1 MRSVTNRP
9 RASLGRVLDDLGA
22 TLLELVDGDADRPV
36 EIGGVVIHDPVDE
49 PVLPS
54 NALVLGVGLQEP
66 SLITWAL
73 RDLGRQQ
80 AAGLVVRAPVPTDA
94 SITEAVA
101 ESGVVLLGLTRGA
114 SWDQLAVLLRS
125 LLAEGDVGVAEPETL
140 GGMPSGDLFALAN
153 ATAALLD
160 APVTIEDR
168 NSRVLAFSGRQDEAD
183 TARVETVLGRQVPQR
198 YSRLLAELGIFREL
212 HRTDRPVHVPPLPIT
227 ATEFTIPR
235 VAVAVRAGDEIL
247 GSIWAAVRDP
257 LTDERTQ
264 ALCDA
269 AKLVALH
276 MLRIRAGADV
286 ERRLRADLVSTALEG
301 GAGAREALDRLGL
314 ADQPLVVLAMAVR
327 VRRDAVSSASRV
339 TVDSGVGGDPGLGS
353 ESRPTVARAVPRAS
367 GAPAEAAGSEPR
379 FPAARAVPHVGGV
392 SAEDGGPGAANLG
405 RGRRRGGAAGGSRA
419 ARQISGDV
427 AGHGIVS
434 RFGLEALGGEAGLES
449 LVGEAGLATERQRL
463 ADAFAMHLGAVHP
476 RSAAALVGDV
486 AYALLP
492 VRADREDGEQ
502 RAVRIAKDFLDRIGD
517 RVTATVGVGPVV
529 RESARLPHA
538 RAGADRALR
547 VLRTGT
553 QRVAR
558 LADVH
563 VETLLLELRDLIEAR
578 GDQPTGPIAR
588 LVAYDREHNTSLVE
602 TLRAWLDAF
611 GDVMTAAAA
620 VYVHPNT
627 FRYRLRRLAE
637 VADLDLADPE
647 TRFAAMLQLRVVS
660 PPRPNR
666 A

>member
-1 MRSVTNRP
+1 MTNRP

-22 TLLELVDGDADRPV
+22 TLLELVHGDPDGPA
-36 EIGGVVIHDPVDE
+36 EIGGIVIHDPLDE

-54 NALVLGVGLQEP
+54 HALVLGVALHEP
-66 SLITWAL
+66 TAIAEVL
-73 RDLGRQQ
+73 RDLGRQE
-80 AAGLVVRAPVPTDA
+80 AAGLVVRSPITDGEKLA
-94 SITEAVA
+94 EAVA
-101 ESGVVLLGLTRGA
+101 ESGVALLALTRGA

-125 LLAEGDVGVAEPETL
+125 LLADGDVGVAEPETL

-168 NSRVLAFSGRQDEAD
+168 SSRVLAFSGRQDEAD

-198 YSRLLAELGIFREL
+198 YSRLLTEYGIFREL
-212 HRTDRPVHVPPLPIT
+212 YRTDRPVHVPPLPST
-227 ATEFTIPR
+227 GDDFTIPR

-257 LTDERTQ
+257 LTAERSQ

-301 GAGAREALDRLGL
+301 GAGARAALDRLGL
-314 ADQPLVVLAMAVR
+314 ADQHVVVLALGIIE
-327 VRRDAVSSASRV
+327 SAD
-339 TVDSGVGGDPGLGS
+339 TDDSLFS
-353 ESRPTVARAVPRAS
+353 T
-367 GAPAEAAGSEPR
+367 
-379 FPAARAVPHVGGV
+379 
-392 SAEDGGPGAANLG
+392 
-405 RGRRRGGAAGGSRA
+405 
-419 ARQISGDV
+419 
-427 AGHGIVS
+427 
-434 RFGLEALGGEAGLES
+434 AGLAGES
-449 LVGEAGLATERQRL
+449 LVSQAGLAGERQRL

-476 RSAAALVGDV
+476 RAAAALVGDI
-486 AYALLP
+486 AYGLVP
-492 VRADREDGEQ
+492 VRPDRTDGEE
-502 RAVRIAKDFLDRIGD
+502 RAVRIGKHFLERIGD
-517 RVTATVGVGPVV
+517 RVTASIGVGPVV
-529 RESARLPHA
+529 AEAANLPTA

-547 VLRTGT
+547 VLRTGRGT
-553 QRVAR
+553 ARVAR

-563 VETLLLELRDLIEAR
+563 VDTLLLELRDLIEAR
-578 GDQPTGPIAR
+578 GDEPTGPIAR
-588 LVAYDREHNTSLVE
+588 LVAYDRQHHTDLVE

-611 GDVMTAAAA
+611 GDVAAAAAA

-637 VADLDLADPE
+637 VGGLDLDDPDS
-647 TRFAAMLQLRVVS
+647 RFAAMLQLRVVA
-660 PPRPNR
+660 PPHRSQ
-666 A
+666 

>member
-1 MRSVTNRP
+1 MTNRP

-22 TLLELVDGDADRPV
+22 TLLELVHGDPDRPA
-36 EIGGVVIHDPVDE
+36 EIGGIVILDPLDE

-54 NALVLGVGLQEP
+54 HALVLGVGLHEP
-66 SLITWAL
+66 DRIADVL

-80 AAGLVVRAPVPTDA
+80 AAGLVVRSPIAAGDLLA
-94 SITEAVA
+94 AAVA
-101 ESGVVLLGLTRGA
+101 ESGVALLALTRGA

-125 LLAEGDVGVAEPETL
+125 LLADGDVGEVETL
-140 GGMPSGDLFALAN
+140 AGMPSGDLFALAN

-168 NSRVLAFSGRQDEAD
+168 SSRVLAFSGRQDEAD

-198 YSRLLAELGIFREL
+198 YFRLLTEYGIFREL
-212 HRTDRPVHVPPLPIT
+212 YRTDRPVHVPPLPT
-227 ATEFTIPR
+227 TGQTFTIPR

-257 LTDERTQ
+257 LTAERSQ

-301 GAGAREALDRLGL
+301 GPGARAALDRLGL
-314 ADQPLVVLAMAVR
+314 ADQHLVVLALGIIAF
-327 VRRDAVSSASRV
+327 
-339 TVDSGVGGDPGLGS
+339 DS
-353 ESRPTVARAVPRAS
+353 
-367 GAPAEAAGSEPR
+367 
-379 FPAARAVPHVGGV
+379 
-392 SAEDGGPGAANLG
+392 ED
-405 RGRRRGGAAGGSRA
+405 SVV
-419 ARQISGDV
+419 QTD
-427 AGHGIVS
+427 
-434 RFGLEALGGEAGLES
+434 ES
-449 LVGEAGLATERQRL
+449 LVSQAGLAGERQRL

-476 RSAAALVGDV
+476 RAAAALVGDV
-486 AYALLP
+486 AYGLIP
-492 VRADREDGEQ
+492 VRPDRSDGEE
-502 RAVRIAKDFLDRIGD
+502 RAVRIGKHFLERIGD
-517 RVTATVGVGPVV
+517 RVTASIGVGPVV
-529 RESARLPHA
+529 AEAAHLPNA

-547 VLRTGT
+547 VLRTGRGSP
-553 QRVAR
+553 RVAR

-563 VETLLLELRDLIEAR
+563 VDTLLLELRDLIEAR
-578 GDQPTGPIAR
+578 GDEPTGPIAL
-588 LVAYDREHNTSLVE
+588 LVAYDRQHNTDLVE

-611 GDVMTAAAA
+611 GDVAAAAAA

-637 VADLDLADPE
+637 VGELDLDDPDS
-647 TRFAAMLQLRVVS
+647 RFAAMLQLRLVS
-660 PPRPNR
+660 PPHRLMTR
-666 A
+666 

>member
-1 MRSVTNRP
+1 MTNRP

-22 TLLELVDGDADRPV
+22 TLLELVHGDPDRPA
-36 EIGGVVIHDPVDE
+36 EIGGIVIHDPLDE

-54 NALVLGVGLQEP
+54 HALVLGVGLHEP
-66 SLITWAL
+66 DRIAGVLH
-73 RDLGRQQ
+73 DLGRQR
-80 AAGLVVRAPVPTDA
+80 AAGLVVRAPIADREQFA
-94 SITEAVA
+94 DAVA
-101 ESGVVLLGLTRGA
+101 TSGVALLGLTRGA

-125 LLAEGDVGVAEPETL
+125 LLADGDVGEPETL

-168 NSRVLAFSGRQDEAD
+168 SSRVLAFSGRQDEAD

-198 YSRLLAELGIFREL
+198 YFRLLTQYGIFREL
-212 HRTDRPVHVPPLPIT
+212 YRTDRPVLVPPLPS
-227 ATEFTIPR
+227 TEEAFTIPR

-257 LTDERTQ
+257 LTAERSQ

-301 GAGAREALDRLGL
+301 GAGARAALDRLRL
-314 ADQPLVVLAMAVR
+314 ADQPLVVLALGIIA
-327 VRRDAVSSASRV
+327 A
-339 TVDSGVGGDPGLGS
+339 DPLDIG
-353 ESRPTVARAVPRAS
+353 EP
-367 GAPAEAAGSEPR
+367 PAEPAG
-379 FPAARAVPHVGGV
+379 
-392 SAEDGGPGAANLG
+392 
-405 RGRRRGGAAGGSRA
+405 
-419 ARQISGDV
+419 
-427 AGHGIVS
+427 
-434 RFGLEALGGEAGLES
+434 ES
-449 LVGEAGLATERQRL
+449 LVSQAGLAGERQRL

-476 RSAAALVGDV
+476 RAAAALVGDV
-486 AYALLP
+486 AYGLVP
-492 VRADREDGEQ
+492 VRADRSDGEE
-502 RAVRIAKDFLDRIGD
+502 RAVRIGKHFLERIGD
-517 RVTATVGVGPVV
+517 RVTASIGVGPVV
-529 RESARLPHA
+529 ADAAHLPNA

-547 VLRTGT
+547 VLRTGHGSS
-553 QRVAR
+553 RVAR

-563 VETLLLELRDLIEAR
+563 VDTLLLELRDLIEAR
-578 GDQPTGPIAR
+578 GDEPTGPIAR
-588 LVAYDREHNTSLVE
+588 LVAYDRLHHTDLVE

-611 GDVMTAAAA
+611 GDVAAAAAA

-637 VADLDLADPE
+637 VGELDLDDPDS
-647 TRFAAMLQLRVVS
+647 RFAAMLQLRVVPTS
-660 PPRPNR
+660 TR
-666 A
+666 

>member
-66 SLITWAL
+66 EAIAWAL

-80 AAGLVVRAPVPTDA
+80 AAGLVVRAPVTRDA
-94 SITEAVA
+94 DVGAAVA
-101 ESGVVLLGLTRGA
+101 ESGVALLGLTRGA

-301 GAGAREALDRLGL
+301 GAGARDALDRLGL
-314 ADQPLVVLAMAVR
+314 ADQPVVVLALAVQ
-327 VRRDAVSSASRV
+327 VRR
-339 TVDSGVGGDPGLGS
+339 T
-353 ESRPTVARAVPRAS
+353 
-367 GAPAEAAGSEPR
+367 
-379 FPAARAVPHVGGV
+379 
-392 SAEDGGPGAANLG
+392 AEDGAGHERQGAVAKARRDG
-405 RGRRRGGAAGGSRA
+405 ARASAVPKAQRGQAREVVAPPKAPRDRA
-419 ARQISGDV
+419 REAFSGDASV
-427 AGHGIVS
+427 GAGQ
-434 RFGLEALGGEAGLES
+434 ES

-486 AYALLP
+486 AYGLLP
-492 VRADREDGEQ
+492 VRADREDGEE

-517 RVTATVGVGPVV
+517 RVTVTVGVGPVV
-529 RESARLPHA
+529 RETGRLPHA

-547 VLRTGT
+547 VLRTGA

-588 LVAYDREHNTSLVE
+588 LVAYDREHNTNLVE

-611 GDVMTAAAA
+611 GDVIAAAA
-620 VYVHPNT
+620 TVYVHPNT

-647 TRFAAMLQLRVVS
+647 TRFAAMLQLRVVT
-660 PPRPNR
+660 PARPGR
-666 A
+666 L